1 MTTKQN
7 EIRGREGEK
16 ERKERER
23 ERWEKREREGRR
35 RKKLIRQKWNVRT
48 HARLVRNEMKYD

>member
-16 ERKERER
+16 ERKERE
-23 ERWEKREREGRR
+23 REREGRR